1 MKDVPVIQI
10 EDLHKSYENKGKSEL
25 VLKDIN
31 LNISKGETI
40 AILGKSGCGKSTL
53 LNLIGGFL
61 TTDTGQIH
69 FKGEKVTKPSRKVV
83 MLFQDYGLLPWR
95 TVLKNVELG
104 LENTDLSSDQRREK
118 ALYYLNMVG
127 LDDRLDRFP
136 SQLSGGMQ
144 QRVAIARALAIEPD
158 LLLMDEP
165 FGALDTFT
173 RYFLQDELLKI
184 QKQAETTVILV
195 THDIDES
202 IYLADRVVIMG
213 ANPGKI
219 RREVPIDTYKPRDR
233 SGDDFQHFRK
243 VILNEFEL
251 IHSKPPIEFNI

>member
-1 MKDVPVIQI
+1 M
-10 EDLHKSYENKGKSEL
+10 NN
-25 VLKDIN
+25 IN
-31 LNISKGETI
+31 LKISKGETI

-61 TTDTGQIH
+61 TTDAGQIY
-69 FKGEKVTKPSRKVV
+69 FKGDKVTKASRKIV

-104 LENTDLSSDQRREK
+104 LENTNLSSNQRWEK

-127 LDDRLDRFP
+127 LEDRLDRFP

-184 QKQAETTVILV
+184 QRQAETSVILV

-202 IYLADRVVIMG
+202 IYLADRVIIMG
-213 ANPGKI
+213 SNPGQIK
-219 RREVPIDTYKPRDR
+219 REVPIHTYKPRDR
-233 SGDDFQHFRK
+233 SGDDFQYFRK
-243 VILNEFEL
+243 LILNEFEL